1 MVEVLV
7 RVSPKQE
14 TVVRVEEAQILA
26 GGWRQ
31 AAKEQAAVL
40 MGWTIFDIE
49 RARIGLRPEDKARL
63 AKLCRGRNAG
73 GTDSSLRSE

>member
-1 MVEVLV
+1 MAAVEVLV
-7 RVSPKQE
+7 RVSPRQE
-14 TVVRVEEAQILA
+14 AVVRVEEAQILA

-63 AKLCRGRNAG
+63 AELCRERNAEG
-73 GTDSSLRSE
+73 ADSPI

>member
-7 RVSPKQE
+7 QVSPRQQ
-14 TVVRVEEAQILA
+14 TVLRVEEERILA

-31 AAKEQAAVL
+31 SVKEQAAVL
-40 MGWTIFDIE
+40 MGWTIFDME

-63 AKLCRGRNAG
+63 AKLCREKEERAG
-73 GTDSSLRSE
+73 

>member
-1 MVEVLV
+1 MDDVEVLV
-7 RVSPKQE
+7 RVSPRQE
-14 TVVRVEEAQILA
+14 AVVMMEEAQILA

-63 AKLCRGRNAG
+63 AKLCREKEERAG
-73 GTDSSLRSE
+73 